1 MIEHSFTHL
10 KTLSEPVLTSISI
23 QLGTEINQFP
33 ETNTAKNELSKYIM
47 VPASNTTYTK
57 INDL

>member
-1 MIEHSFTHL
+1 MIEHSFTQL

-33 ETNTAKNELSKYIM
+33 ETNTAKK
-47 VPASNTTYTK
+47 
-57 INDL
+57 

>member
-1 MIEHSFTHL
+1 MIEHSFTQL

-33 ETNTAKNELSKYIM
+33 ETNAAKNELSKYII
-47 VPASNTTYTK
+47 VPASNTTYAK

>member
-33 ETNTAKNELSKYIM
+33 ETNTAKKMS
-47 VPASNTTYTK
+47 
-57 INDL
+57 

>member
-1 MIEHSFTHL
+1 MIEHSFTQL

-33 ETNTAKNELSKYIM
+33 TTNAAKNELSKYIM
-47 VPASNTTYTK
+47 APANNTTYAK